1 MLQILVHVWDGC
13 CWRKSYIG
21 CALQKDQY
29 TLIEQ
34 SYNSKITCMQHS
46 QKNFMRIISN
56 DQKNNGQNFWEIL
69 ERIIGKISSIIGAGL
84 LMNIICVIFTYV

>member
-1 MLQILVHVWDGC
+1 MVVAEGGAILDVFSDC
-13 CWRKSYIG
+13 
-21 CALQKDQY
+21 QKDLY

-34 SYNSKITCMQHS
+34 SFNSRITCMQYS
-46 QKNFMRIISN
+46 LKNFMRIIGN

-84 LMNIICVIFTYV
+84 NNFHIIYIQT